1 VLGTIRGDRELTR
14 YRRWRRGRHGSDG
27 GRGGR
32 ASWRRWLLRG
42 SAALV
47 ALIVLVVVGTAALV
61 WHTGRTDDRRQSDV
75 IVVMGAAQ
83 YDGEPSEIFA
93 ARLDHAAALWR
104 AHVSP
109 RIVTI
114 GGNRPGDRFTE
125 ASAGARYLE
134 RHGVPAED
142 VVQVP
147 AGSDTLLS
155 LRATAVELRKH
166 GWKTA
171 VLVTDPWHS
180 LRSRQMARDLSI
192 DAVTSPVHSGPAVR
206 GRTTEMRYIA
216 RETAA
221 YLFYRLF
228 HRVSPPGPGAV

>member
-1 VLGTIRGDRELTR
+1 MLDTIRGDQEVIL
-14 YRRWRRGRHGSDG
+14 RRWKRDSDG
-27 GRGGR
+27 DRRR

-42 SAALV
+42 VAAVVALV
-47 ALIVLVVVGTAALV
+47 LVLIVGTAAMV
-61 WHTGRTDDRRQSDV
+61 WHTGRTNDQRRSDV
-75 IVVMGAAQ
+75 ILVMGAAQ

-93 ARLDHAAALWR
+93 ARLDHAATLWR
-104 AHVSP
+104 AGVAP

-142 VVQVP
+142 LVQV
-147 AGSDTLLS
+147 ATGSDSLLS
-155 LRATAVELRKH
+155 LRATAVELRRH

-206 GRTTEMRYIA
+206 GRTTEIRYIT

-221 YLFYRLF
+221 YLFYRFF
-228 HRVSPPGPGAV
+228 HRASKPGPGAV